1 MKPQHPLASEPDVPI
16 RGALHCMSDGS
27 LVGGDD
33 DLARMLGYESWD
45 ELSKRAANLRDLLAD
60 PLDRQQLSEGVH
72 RVLAG
77 DETRWVRKNGTSAWF
92 LSAVKLLEWSATGE
106 DLLEVSVEDVTERQN
121 MEDQLRQGQKMELL
135 GQLTGGVIHDFNN
148 ILATILTHS
157 ELLEQGVAEGRTEEA
172 LADIDQLR
180 RAAER
185 GSSMIRHLLVFS
197 RPEDLER
204 HPIAL
209 NDVVRDTV
217 RLLRRLLP
225 QTIEIELRE
234 DDELHAVADPGAMEQ
249 IIMNLAT
256 NARDAMPRGGR
267 LTIELRRTTLDR
279 RHLNQHGWGQPGE
292 YVSIIVTDTG
302 TGMAPEVM
310 ARVFEPFFTT
320 KERGRGT
327 GLGLPMVYGLMKQHR
342 GFVEITPA
350 EGGGTQV
357 CLYLRPAPERP
368 ADTPSAMAGSDA
380 EPFTA
385 RAPSPRVAG
394 DTAAPTSESLQ
405 ILLVED
411 DEALRAVMAR
421 SLRRAGH
428 DVLTASDGHQALDLL
443 DAGERPALII
453 ADVIMPGMGGV
464 ELQKILSSSGTAPPI
479 LLTSG
484 LDASRAFQG
493 GPLPEGVPFLQK
505 PWTIDELLARVESTL
520 EGA

>member
-1 MKPQHPLASEPDVPI
+1 MKPQHPLASDPDAPL
-16 RGALHCMSDGS
+16 RGALHCMSDGT
-27 LVGGDD
+27 LVDGDD
-33 DLARMLGYESWD
+33 DLARMLGYEGWD
-45 ELSKRAANLRDLLAD
+45 ELTQRAANLRDLLAD

-106 DLLEVSVEDVTERQN
+106 DLLEVSVEDVTERQD

-157 ELLEQGVAEGRTEEA
+157 ELLKQAVVDGRTDEA
-172 LADIDQLR
+172 LSDIQQLR

-204 HPIAL
+204 HPISL

-225 QTIEIELRE
+225 QTIEIELEE
-234 DDELHAVADPGAMEQ
+234 DDDLYAVADPGAMEQ
-249 IIMNLAT
+249 ILMNLAT

-267 LTIELRRTTLDR
+267 LTVELRRTTLDR

-292 YVSIIVTDTG
+292 YVSIVVTDTG

-342 GFVEITPA
+342 GFVELTPA

-368 ADTPSAMAGSDA
+368 ADGASTRRDPAA
-380 EPFTA
+380 EPEPGI
-385 RAPSPRVAG
+385 APSRQPSD
-394 DTAAPTSESLQ
+394 DTPTSASASHQ

-411 DEALRAVMAR
+411 DEALRTVMAR

-428 DVLTASDGHQALDLL
+428 EVFTANDGHQALDLL
-443 DAGERPALII
+443 DAGKRPGLII

-520 EGA
+520 EG